1 MLAQAKAAIFAQV
14 AKARLIYNRD
24 KETYKVVIAF
34 NVYKELN
41 KNNEEVYKFPTQK
54 KCNYVSGDLNYETLQ
69 KDVENTIKNAK
80 KVLRTDNIVF
90 VD

>member
-1 MLAQAKAAIFAQV
+1 MHTATKQAIFAQV
-14 AKARLIYNRD
+14 AKAKLIYVKN

-34 NVYKELN
+34 NVTETN
-41 KNNEEVYKFPTQK
+41 KNGKLKFPTQK
-54 KCNYVSGDLNYETLQ
+54 QCNYVSGDIAYETLQ
-69 KDVENTIKNAK
+69 KDVARTVEHAK